1 MTLVSFSSGDTQ
13 KFAGEGV
20 FLLYAVLY
28 AVLYALVYALVY
40 ALHHTRVLQNL
51 LFTCTNDGLYCV
63 GQDEEEG
70 GFANPSSLQ
79 CGSLDGLAACKQFVV
94 VLCAESW
101 QGDFSI

>member
-1 MTLVSFSSGDTQ
+1 MTLVSFSSGNTQ

-28 AVLYALVYALVY
+28 ALVYALNHTLHHT
-40 ALHHTRVLQNL
+40 LHHTRVLQNL

>member
-20 FLLYAVLY
+20 FLLY